1 MDEASQCVEPEALIP
16 LKLGFTKLIMVG
28 DPEQLPATVSS
39 IEAKNKAFNVSLFS
53 RIFKTFEHEEN
64 SPIQKLTVQYRMH
77 SEIMTWPNQYFYG
90 GILRQGDQNR
100 NFPLVNYKVILFF
113 AYVKFRV
120 AQFEF
125 TIFFC
130 NCKYLKGRNKPNVIQ
145 KR

>member
-100 NFPLVNYKVILFF
+100 NFPLVNYKVILLF

-120 AQFEF
+120 DQFEF
-125 TIFFC
+125 TIF
-130 NCKYLKGRNKPNVIQ
+130 YPTASI
-145 KR
+145 